1 MNYKDFQKFLVLFF
15 IFSIAFCDNF
25 KDRDAKNLWIKAV
38 MHYPE
43 HYGTISLTP

>member
-1 MNYKDFQKFLVLFF
+1 MSYKRFSEIPGLIF

-38 MHYPE
+38 MRYPE
-43 HYGTISLTP
+43 HYGTISLIS